1 MKSTH
6 AEMFFGVSAAL
17 VRGQLRERLAPD
29 ISEGNG
35 HIISDRRPKR
45 LHCKPAGK
53 GRTCARSESI
63 ERPKLRH
70 SLPEESAHRLHVP
83 MNCFIHKL
91 LLEPAL
97 LIYCPNVLAMPP
109 REGSSSEMEK
119 SKGRTPKA
127 VGRLETNENGM
138 KWMT

>member
-1 MKSTH
+1 
-6 AEMFFGVSAAL
+6 
-17 VRGQLRERLAPD
+17 
-29 ISEGNG
+29 
-35 HIISDRRPKR
+35 
-45 LHCKPAGK
+45 
-53 GRTCARSESI
+53 
-63 ERPKLRH
+63 
-70 SLPEESAHRLHVP
+70 

-119 SKGRTPKA
+119 SEGRTPKA
-127 VGRLETNENGM
+127 VRRLETNENGM